1 MEEVRYAGKLKR
13 YLQMPIY
20 MIVFFAVGNLVMY
33 FYNVKYGMVTSGLIA
48 LYFLLVFE
56 GYRYCSAKINE
67 EILEFAAHYGMV
79 QKKLLDEMLI
89 PYALMDEGGK
99 IIWMN
104 KEFSKITGKDRHYR
118 KSITSIFKEI
128 TREVIDRAEEDV
140 FRVKVAYNDSI
151 YTAGMCRMK
160 FFQEYNG
167 DDNQIVMVA
176 EDMNTL
182 VAIFLFD
189 DTELEYYKEENE
201 NQKLVAGLV
210 YIDNYEE
217 VFDSIEEVKKSL
229 LTAIIDRKINKYF
242 QHVNAIVR
250 KLDRDKFFVVIQ
262 QQHLKALEK
271 DKFSI
276 LEEIKLT
283 KAGNELEITL
293 SMGFGANGES
303 YAQNAEFARAAIDLA
318 LGRGGSQAV
327 IKDGEDVSYYGI
339 RGKEIE
345 KNTRVKAR
353 MKAQALRE
361 IMETRDDI
369 IIMGH
374 SIADV
379 DSLGAAIGLYCAA
392 RELGKNARI
401 VLNTVTTSL
410 KPLVESFTEEN
421 GYASDMFINSEKAL
435 ETADA
440 RTLVILVDTNRPS
453 YADCPELLERS
464 DSIVVFDHHR
474 HGNEQVQAPL
484 LSYIEPY
491 ASSTCEMIAEVLQYF
506 SDKVDLR
513 PNEADSVYAG
523 ILIDTNNFMTKTGVR
538 TFEAAAYLR
547 RCGAE
552 VTRVRKLLRE
562 DMSAYKA
569 RAEVVRNAEVYRGL
583 FAISIFEAGEIESPT
598 VVGAKAANELLN
610 IVGIKASFVITEYQN
625 KIYISSR
632 SIDEID
638 VQLIMERL
646 GGGGH
651 LNVAGAQIENSSVEE
666 VKDRIQEMLDT
677 LIQEG
682 EIKI

>member
-1 MEEVRYAGKLKR
+1 MEEIRYAGKLKR
-13 YLQMPIY
+13 YFQAPIY
-20 MIVFFAVGNLVMY
+20 
-33 FYNVKYGMVTSGLIA
+33 LIA
-48 LYFLLVFE
+48 LFVVGDAVIYFRNVTYGIVISVAIALYSVFILVS
-56 GYRYCSAKINE
+56 YKYCNAQLNR
-67 EILEFAAHYGMV
+67 EIIDFATHYGKI
-79 QKKLLDEMLI
+79 QKQILDELFL
-89 PYALMDEGGK
+89 PYALMDETGK

-104 KEFSKITGKDRHYR
+104 QEFSKVSGKDHRYS
-118 KSITSIFKEI
+118 KSITSIFSEI
-128 TREVIDRAEEDV
+128 TREVIHKAEEDEFCV
-140 FRVKVAYNDSI
+140 PVEYNDRR
-151 YTAGMCRMK
+151 YNANMCRMN
-160 FFQEYNG
+160 FSREY
-167 DDNQIVMVA
+167 DIESKQMMLMADEMT
-176 EDMNTL
+176 TL
-182 VAIFLFD
+182 IALFLV
-189 DTELEYYKEENE
+189 DTTEMERYKEENE

-217 VFDSIEEVKKSL
+217 VYDSIEEVKKSL

-242 QHVNAIVR
+242 QKVDAIVR

-262 QQHLKALEK
+262 QQNLKKLEE

-276 LEEIKLT
+276 LEEIKGT

-293 SMGFGANGES
+293 SMGFGSQGES
-303 YAQNAEFARAAIDLA
+303 YVQNAEFARAAIDLA

-327 IKDGEDVSYYGI
+327 IKEGEQVSYYGI

-361 IMETRDDI
+361 LMETREEI

-379 DSLGAAIGLYCAA
+379 DSMGAAVGIYCAA
-392 RELGKNARI
+392 RELGKKARI
-401 VLNTVTTSL
+401 VCNTVTTSL
-410 KPLVESFTEEN
+410 RPLVEPFSVEK
-421 GYASDMFINSEKAL
+421 GYPEDMFIDSARAL
-435 ETADA
+435 ELVNY

-464 DSIVVFDHHR
+464 DAVVVFDHHR

-491 ASSTCEMIAEVLQYF
+491 ASSTCEMVAEVLQYF
-506 SDKVDLR
+506 SDKVNLKDC
-513 PNEADSVYAG
+513 EADCVYAG

-562 DMSAYKA
+562 DMGAYKA
-569 RAEVVRNAEVYRGL
+569 RAEVVRHAEVYRGL
-583 FAISIFEAGEIESPT
+583 FAISVCEEGQLESPT
-598 VVGAKAANELLN
+598 VVGAKASNELLN
-610 IVGIKASFVITEYQN
+610 IVGIKASFVLTEYN
-625 KIYISSR
+625 DKIYVSSR

-638 VQLIMERL
+638 VQSIMEQL

-651 LNVAGAQIENSSVEE
+651 LNVAGAQIENSTIDE
-666 VKDRIQEMLDT
+666 VKEKIQKCLDA
-677 LIQEG
+677 LIDEG
-682 EIKI
+682 DLKL

>member
-1 MEEVRYAGKLKR
+1 MEDIKYSGKMKR
-13 YLQMPIY
+13 YFQAPIY
-20 MIVFFAVGNLVMY
+20 I
-33 FYNVKYGMVTSGLIA
+33 IA
-48 LYFLLVFE
+48 LFVVGDVLVYFRNVTYGVVISVAIAVYSLFILFA
-56 GYRYCSAKINE
+56 YRYCNKKLSQ
-67 EILEFAAHYGMV
+67 EILEFAMHYGMV
-79 QKKLLDEMLI
+79 QKKLLDEMVI
-89 PYALMDEGGK
+89 PYALLDETGK
-99 IIWMN
+99 LIWMN
-104 KEFSKITGKDRHYR
+104 KEFSNVTGKDRHYN

-128 TREVIDRAEEDV
+128 TREGIDKAKDESFSVDV
-140 FRVKVAYNDSI
+140 SYGDRRYEAN
-151 YTAGMCRMK
+151 MRRM
-160 FFQEYNG
+160 FFASEYNETGEQMLHVTG
-167 DDNQIVMVA
+167 DMDSLIAV
-176 EDMNTL
+176 
-182 VAIFLFD
+182 FLQD
-189 DTELEYYKEENE
+189 STELEHFKEENE
-201 NQKLVAGLV
+201 KQQMVAGLV

-229 LTAIIDRKINKYF
+229 LTAIIERKINKYF
-242 QHVNAIVR
+242 QNQNAIVR
-250 KLDRDKFFVVIQ
+250 KLDRDKFFVAIQ
-262 QQHLKALEK
+262 QQHLKNLEE

-276 LEEIKLT
+276 LQEIKNT

-293 SMGFGANGES
+293 SMGFGAKGET
-303 YAQNAEFARAAIDLA
+303 YVQNAEFARAAIDLA

-327 IKDGEDVSYYGI
+327 IKEDEEVSYYGI

-361 IMETRDDI
+361 IMENREEI

-379 DSLGAAIGLYCAA
+379 DSLGAAIGLFCAA
-392 RELGKNARI
+392 RELGKKARI
-401 VLNTVTTSL
+401 VINTVTTSL
-410 KPLVESFTEEN
+410 RPLVEQFSVEN
-421 GYASDMFINSEKAL
+421 EYASDMFINSEEAMEL
-435 ETADA
+435 ANS

-453 YADCPELLERS
+453 YADCPELLEQS
-464 DSIVVFDHHR
+464 DSVVVFDHHR
-474 HGNEQVQAPL
+474 HVAEQVQNPI

-506 SDKVDLR
+506 SDKVCLM
-513 PNEADSVYAG
+513 PAEADCVYAG

-569 RAEVVRNAEVYRGL
+569 RAEVVRHAEVYRGL
-583 FAISIFEAGEIESPT
+583 FAISICEAGQLESPT
-598 VVGAKAANELLN
+598 VIGAKAANELLN
-610 IVGIKASFVITEYQN
+610 IVGIKASFVITEYHN
-625 KIYISSR
+625 KIYVSSR

-651 LNVAGAQIENSSVEE
+651 LNMAGAQIENSSVEQ
-666 VKDRIQEMLDT
+666 VKHEIQEILDA
-677 LIQEG
+677 LMEEG
-682 EIKI
+682 EIKL